1 MSFQREK
8 LESQRARVLWFS
20 SFFLDLFLVIILK
33 IKSSCAFWKMNTEER
48 MRKKKKVE
56 GRKKGKE
63 KREREGRGRSRLG
76 GLADGEKTVN
86 FSGEN
91 TEGGAS

>member
-1 MSFQREK
+1 
-8 LESQRARVLWFS
+8 
-20 SFFLDLFLVIILK
+20 
-33 IKSSCAFWKMNTEER
+33 

>member
-1 MSFQREK
+1 
-8 LESQRARVLWFS
+8 
-20 SFFLDLFLVIILK
+20 
-33 IKSSCAFWKMNTEER
+33 

-76 GLADGEKTVN
+76 GLADGEKMVN